1 MIHKKTIE
9 KLLLILTLTIMSN
22 QLNGQAASGKYSKFN
37 IMAEF
42 KGHYG
47 FLYSHHL
54 ELDRFQAHYPA
65 FELSIE
71 QATWGAKRWEA
82 EYAYPIIGLSL
93 WYSQLGG
100 FEEIGSAI
108 ALYPFIN
115 FPIVYDKKQSL
126 NFRLGLGLG
135 YLTNYFHRTANFK
148 NFAIG
153 SHINV
158 AGSISVEYRRKLS
171 KSVTISGGV
180 GLTHFS
186 NGATKTPNYGL
197 NIITANVGVSA
208 FLRKPNPAFDKK
220 ILPRLYPFEFDGRK
234 DLDIEFSFSYAG
246 KDMTEQFGKRFNVYS
261 VYINVLKRV
270 SYKSRFGGGVDL
282 VYDESDKYMMNF
294 NGNEDVTKIQTVKP
308 GISGVYELVVNRL
321 RFMFN
326 FGFYLY
332 TLEKSEGTVYQR
344 LTLKYYFIDQLFA
357 HIVLN
362 TNWGRA
368 EYVGFGLGYKLN
380 FVYKRKIKHL

>member
-1 MIHKKTIE
+1 LSKTSKIG
-9 KLLLILTLTIMSN
+9 LIILICFLTFIN
-22 QLNGQAASGKYSKFN
+22 IRANCQAASGKYSKYN

-42 KGHYG
+42 KTHYG

-65 FELSIE
+65 LELSIE
-71 QATWGAKRWEA
+71 HATWGGKRWEA
-82 EYAYPIIGLSL
+82 EYAYPIIGISL

-100 FEEIGSAI
+100 FEEIGSAY

-115 FPIVYDKKQSL
+115 FPLTYNAKQSL
-126 NFRLGLGLG
+126 NFRLGLGFG
-135 YLTNYFHRTANFK
+135 YLTNKFEKTENYK

-158 AGSISVEYRRKLS
+158 AGSLYLEYRRKLG
-171 KSVTISGGV
+171 KIITISGGI

-197 NIITANVGVSA
+197 NIITGNIGIST
-208 FLRKPNPAFDKK
+208 FLKKPNSEFDKK
-220 ILPRLYPFEFDGRK
+220 ILPELYPFEFDGRK
-234 DLDIEFSFSYAG
+234 DLDLEFSFSYAR
-246 KDMTEQFGKRFNVYS
+246 KDMTEQYGKRFNVYGFY
-261 VYINVLKRV
+261 VNLLKRV
-270 SYKSRFGGGVDL
+270 SYKSKFGGGIDL
-282 VYDESDKYMMNF
+282 VYDESDKYILEWGGEEVDRN
-294 NGNEDVTKIQTVKP
+294 IQTLKP
-308 GISGVYELVVNRL
+308 GISGIYELVVSRL
-321 RFMFN
+321 TFMFN
-326 FGFYLY
+326 FGVYLY
-332 TLEKSEGTVYQR
+332 TMQKSEGLVYQK
-344 LTLKYYFIDQLFA
+344 LTLKYYFINQLFA

-380 FVYKRKIKHL
+380 FIYKRKIKH

>member
-1 MIHKKTIE
+1 
-9 KLLLILTLTIMSN
+9 LSLTILMS
-22 QLNGQAASGKYSKFN
+22 QGYGQAASGKYSKYN
-37 IMAEF
+37 IMVEGRA
-42 KGHYG
+42 HYG

-71 QATWGAKRWEA
+71 QATWGARRWET
-82 EYAYPIIGLSL
+82 EYAYPVIGLTL
-93 WYSQLGG
+93 WYSPLGS
-100 FEEIGSAI
+100 FEEIGSSF
-108 ALYPFIN
+108 ALYPFIS

-135 YLTNYFHRTANFK
+135 YLTNYFHRTENYK
-148 NFAIG
+148 NYAIG

-158 AGSISVEYRRKLS
+158 IGSVYAEYRRNLS
-171 KSVTISGGV
+171 KSVTILIGF

-197 NIITANVGVSA
+197 NTITANIGMST
-208 FLRKPNPAFDKK
+208 FLKKPNPFYDKK
-220 ILPRLYPFEFDGRK
+220 ILPELYPFEFDGKK
-234 DLDIEFSFSYAG
+234 DLDIEFSFTYAR
-246 KDMTEQFGKRFNVYS
+246 KDMTEQFGKQFNVYS
-261 VYINVLKRV
+261 FYVNVLKRI
-270 SYKSRFGGGVDL
+270 SYKSRIGGGMDV
-282 VYDESDKYMMNF
+282 VYDESDKYLLNWM
-294 NGNEDVTKIQTVKP
+294 GDPEVTKLQTVKP
-308 GISGVYELVVNRL
+308 GISAAYELVVARL
-321 RFMFN
+321 TFMFN

-332 TLEKSEGTVYQR
+332 SVEESEGEVYQR

-357 HIVLN
+357 QIVLN
-362 TNWGRA
+362 TNWGKA